1 MSSPNS
7 TPPQNRALGTP
18 PILINSENTD
28 LLSGD
33 SPSQPQ
39 SSNHNRSR
47 QLMPGRSNSR
57 SLLQQQHST
66 DPTHHI
72 SPSHGES
79 SDLLLPPNRSRMRRF
94 RDEESPRPS
103 PLASEFPS
111 RRTSWSEESSISH
124 DSRALGPFAS
134 PFDDSRS
141 PSRTGTDDEN
151 VNTQTVSEKYDIL
164 PSSALLLFPEDVEK
178 DDWLHNPDI
187 KDMDKRRCDIFH
199 RRPLAN
205 LAGLIFL
212 CLGLLALFIAYPLL
226 YETSLNPRFVP
237 SHLLIDDLQY
247 FHRGSNKSR
256 WRSLL

>member
-7 TPPQNRALGTP
+7 TPPQNRAIGPP
-18 PILINSENTD
+18 PILINSGNTD

-33 SPSQPQ
+33 SPPQPQ
-39 SSNHNRSR
+39 SSGHDRSR
-47 QLMPGRSNSR
+47 QLMPERRLSR
-57 SLLQQQHST
+57 PIMPQQQPSDSLHQ
-66 DPTHHI
+66 I
-72 SPSHGES
+72 SPSNGES

-111 RRTSWSEESSISH
+111 RRTSWSEESSMSH

-151 VNTQTVSEKYDIL
+151 LNTQTVSEKYNIL
-164 PSSALLLFPEDVEK
+164 PSSGLLLFPEDVEK

-187 KDMDKRRCDIFH
+187 KDLDKRRCDIFH

-205 LAGLIFL
+205 LAGLIIL

-226 YETSLNPRFVP
+226 YEIFLSLYLVP
-237 SHLLIDDLQY
+237 SRLLTDSWQDV
-247 FHRGSNKSR
+247 HRR
-256 WRSLL
+256 